1 MTVSL
6 ADLKAFLR
14 VTHDEDDALL
24 ASLMSAAEDE
34 LLRYLERSELPDAAS
49 VDLAIKFLCRASYD
63 AETADESA
71 RWRDVAR
78 TTAHSWRTGIGA

>member
-1 MTVSL
+1 VTVSL
-6 ADLKAFLR
+6 ADLKAFLS
-14 VTHDEDDALL
+14 VTHDEDDVKLAMLL
-24 ASLMSAAEDE
+24 SAAEDE

-49 VDLAIKFLCRASYD
+49 VDLAVCFLCRAGYD

-78 TTAHSWRTGIGA
+78 TTCHSYRTGIGA

>member
-1 MTVSL
+1 MSVSL

-24 ASLMSAAEDE
+24 ASLLSAAEDE
-34 LLRYLERSELPDAAS
+34 LLRYLERSELPVAGS
-49 VDLAIKFLCRASYD
+49 VDLAVCFLCRAGYD

-71 RWRDVAR
+71 RWREVAR
-78 TTAHSWRTGIGA
+78 TTCHSYRTGIGA

>member
-71 RWRDVAR
+71 RWREVAR